1 MVSVI
6 IPTCNAGERLRR
18 LLTALQAQSVGAE
31 ILIVDSSSTDDTVG
45 ITRAFGL
52 EPIAIRKEDFDHGGT
67 RTFAGKRANG
77 DILVYLTQDALP
89 ADVHAVRNLTA
100 SFDEDREVG
109 GTYGRQLPCPGAS
122 AFAAHLRLFN
132 YPETSYIRTFNDREK
147 YGIKTAFLS
156 DSFAAYRRSALEKIG
171 WFEENLISSE
181 DTYAGAKL
189 LSAGYR
195 LRYVSDARVYHSH
208 NYTVL
213 EEFKRYFDIG
223 VFHSA
228 ERWILETF
236 GRAEGEGM
244 RYILSE
250 FRYLV
255 SRGKYH
261 LLFEFI
267 CRNMMKFAGYRLG
280 RNYRGIPMPVSK
292 GISRNKGWWKKNIY

>member
-6 IPTCNAGERLRR
+6 IPTRNAGEQLRR
-18 LLTALQAQSVGAE
+18 LLPALQAQSVDTE
-31 ILIVDSSSTDDTVG
+31 ILVVDSSSSDDTVG

-52 EPIAIRKEDFDHGGT
+52 EPIAVRKKDFDHGGT
-67 RTFAGKRANG
+67 RTLAGKKAGG

-89 ADVHAVRNLTA
+89 ADMHAVRNLTA
-100 SFDEDREVG
+100 PFDEDKEVG
-109 GTYGRQLPCPGAS
+109 VTYGRQLPCSCAS

-132 YPETSYIRTFNDREK
+132 YPETSYVRTFKDRET

-171 WFEENLISSE
+171 WFKENLISGE

-195 LRYVSDARVYHSH
+195 LCYVSDARVYHSH

-223 VFHSA
+223 VFHA
-228 ERWILETF
+228 KEQWILETF
-236 GRAEGEGM
+236 GNAEGEGM
-244 RYILSE
+244 RYIFSE
-250 FRYLV
+250 LRYLL

-267 CRNMMKFAGYRLG
+267 CRNMMKFGGYRLG
-280 RNYRGIPMPVSK
+280 RNYCIMPLQVAK
-292 GISRNKGWWKKNIY
+292 RISRNRGWWGKNS